1 MKALVGRMGFL
12 FLSALIA
19 VVATAPLVAAD
30 DIGMFRLA
38 SSVRVG
44 DATLIPGTYVFR
56 ATLLSDRSVIVIL
69 DENQTQVMA
78 STLVL
83 RTPLALSEIK
93 SVGELVYDSAVR
105 SFSHGYWQYNF
116 FPKETAGR
124 IASGPRVVATE
135 IALAR

>member
-1 MKALVGRMGFL
+1 MRALLGRAGFL
-12 FLSALIA
+12 FLTALIA

-56 ATLLSDRSVIVIL
+56 ATLLSDRSVVLVMDEAQTEVLASVI
-69 DENQTQVMA
+69 A
-78 STLVL
+78 L
-83 RTPLALSEIK
+83 RTALGMSEIK
-93 SVGELVYDSAVR
+93 SAGELVYDSSVR
-105 SFSHGYWQYNF
+105 SFVHGYWQYNF
-116 FPKETAGR
+116 PQKGKAAL
-124 IASGPRVVATE
+124 IASQPRVVATE